1 MAWESTEWACG
12 HKGSMQ
18 LYGKHSG
25 RDATVAREAGRQCLA
40 CWLIERWEAEG
51 DPRATREDRFELAKA
66 IAENKGKRIHGSEN
80 KKEVAKC

>member
-51 DPRATREDRFELAKA
+51 DPRATREDRFDLAKA
-66 IAENKGKRIHGSEN
+66 IAEGKGKRIYGSEN
-80 KKEVAKC
+80 KKEVVLC